1 MTVPIVFISRNR
13 LVAGKR
19 AEWAAA
25 YAAVVAMIGSG
36 KPGTAVFAAY
46 LDESG
51 SLVSVIHVF
60 PDAAAMTQHFEGS
73 GERSGSVADVI
84 TPLGFEIYGPAPPAA
99 IDQLR
104 REAAA
109 SGANL
114 DLHLESFGGFL
125 RSTL

>member
-1 MTVPIVFISRNR
+1 MTEPIVFISRNR

-25 YAAVVAMIGSG
+25 YAAAVAMIGSG

-60 PDAAAMTQHFEGS
+60 PDAAAMTQHSKDPVSVPG
-73 GERSGSVADVI
+73 RSR
-84 TPLGFEIYGPAPPAA
+84 T
-99 IDQLR
+99 
-104 REAAA
+104 
-109 SGANL
+109 
-114 DLHLESFGGFL
+114 
-125 RSTL
+125 